1 MQFRSTG
8 GFSPL
13 SIEEAFKE
21 LESSPQ
27 GLSEEEAKARLSLWG
42 YNEVPEKRTSP
53 VVFFLTRFWGPMP
66 WLLEIAILF
75 SFLLGRSLEGALI
88 SFLLFLNAIIGFW
101 HRWNSTKTVELL
113 KKKLQVSAR
122 ILRNGEIKIRQARE
136 LVPGDVVHLKQGD
149 LVPADLKVFQGEAS
163 VDQSAI
169 TGESLPV
176 SVKEGGILYSGS
188 ILKRGELKALV
199 LNTGTRSFYGTSLEL
214 VRIAQPKSHQE
225 ELILKVIRY
234 SLLFAM
240 FCALGASVFGIFV
253 GLNITTILEFDLTML
268 MGAVPVAIPV
278 MLTIV
283 QAAGAIELS
292 RKGVLVT
299 RLDSVED
306 AASCDILCLDKTG
319 TITENRITV
328 EGVAPLEGT
337 EEEVLLWAGL
347 ASEKDSPDQID
358 WAILNEI
365 EKRKIDLSTY
375 RRLSFNP
382 FDPETRRT
390 EALVTNG
397 NGETRVFKGAPQ
409 VIANLFTFEE
419 ADKAN
424 LEEIVKE
431 FSKKGARSIA
441 VALEKEG
448 QARIL
453 GVIGLYDPPRKE
465 AFSTI
470 EKLKKL
476 NVKPIMIT
484 GDNILIAQQIA
495 KLVGI
500 GSRVRSLAELK
511 ELPDRELSSLLEQ
524 LDGIAE
530 VFPEDKYQ
538 IVKHLQE
545 KGHIVGMTGD
555 GVNDAP
561 ALKQAELGIAVENA
575 TDAARASASV
585 VLTKPGIEVILDCLI
600 LSRKT
605 FQRTLT
611 WILNKII
618 KVVEFSA
625 LLTLGFIW
633 LRTSVLPL
641 LHMALLILANDFAT
655 MSLATDRVEF
665 SSSPN
670 IWNVKNIALAA
681 LIPGLLFFLE
691 DTLILIW
698 GHSIFHL
705 PQLQSL
711 ILLAL
716 VFNSQ
721 MRIMLVRERRHFWSS
736 LPGRALTLA
745 ALFTV
750 VTFSALTVWGIV
762 LYPISLRV
770 VFGLFLF
777 ILACALVIDFPKF
790 YLFRKLLRV

>member
-1 MQFRSTG
+1 
-8 GFSPL
+8 
-13 SIEEAFKE
+13 A
-21 LESSPQ
+21 
-27 GLSEEEAKARLSLWG
+27 
-42 YNEVPEKRTSP
+42 NEK
-53 VVFFLTRFWGPMP
+53 
-66 WLLEIAILF
+66 
-75 SFLLGRSLEGALI
+75 
-88 SFLLFLNAIIGFW
+88 
-101 HRWNSTKTVELL
+101 
-113 KKKLQVSAR
+113 
-122 ILRNGEIKIRQARE
+122 GE
-136 LVPGDVVHLKQGD
+136 
-149 LVPADLKVFQGEAS
+149 
-163 VDQSAI
+163 
-169 TGESLPV
+169 
-176 SVKEGGILYSGS
+176 
-188 ILKRGELKALV
+188 
-199 LNTGTRSFYGTSLEL
+199 
-214 VRIAQPKSHQE
+214 
-225 ELILKVIRY
+225 
-234 SLLFAM
+234 M
-240 FCALGASVFGIFV
+240 
-253 GLNITTILEFDLTML
+253 
-268 MGAVPVAIPV
+268 
-278 MLTIV
+278 
-283 QAAGAIELS
+283 
-292 RKGVLVT
+292 
-299 RLDSVED
+299 
-306 AASCDILCLDKTG
+306 
-319 TITENRITV
+319 
-328 EGVAPLEGT
+328 
-337 EEEVLLWAGL
+337 
-347 ASEKDSPDQID
+347 
-358 WAILNEI
+358 
-365 EKRKIDLSTY
+365 
-375 RRLSFNP
+375 
-382 FDPETRRT
+382 
-390 EALVTNG
+390 
-397 NGETRVFKGAPQ
+397 RVFKGAPQ
-409 VIANLFTFEE
+409 VIANLFAFKET
-419 ADKAN
+419 DKAN
-424 LEEIVKE
+424 LKQIVEE
-431 FSKKGARSIA
+431 FSQKGARSIA

-465 AFSTI
+465 AFLTV

-511 ELPDRELSSLLEQ
+511 ELPDREFSSLLEQ

-633 LRTSVLPL
+633 LKTSVLPL
-641 LHMALLILANDFAT
+641 LYMALLILANDFAT

-681 LIPGLLFFLE
+681 LIPGLLFFSE
-691 DTLILIW
+691 DALILIW
-698 GHSIFHL
+698 GKSIFPL

-711 ILLAL
+711 VLLAL

-745 ALFTV
+745 SIFTLV
-750 VTFSALTVWGIV
+750 AFSALAVWGIV
-762 LYPISLRV
+762 LHPIPLQV

-777 ILACALVIDFPKF
+777 LLACALIIDFPKF
-790 YLFRKLLRV
+790 YLFGKLLRV